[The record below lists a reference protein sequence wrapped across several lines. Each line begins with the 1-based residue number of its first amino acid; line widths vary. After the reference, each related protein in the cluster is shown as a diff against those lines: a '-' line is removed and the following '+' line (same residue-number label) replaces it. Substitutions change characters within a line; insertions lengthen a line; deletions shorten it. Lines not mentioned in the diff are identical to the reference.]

1 MASSSTILSM
11 SSVGELVCLGKAGSV
26 TTEVGMR
33 VVGVCSRCVRE
44 REMLPAPGEA
54 KILDVLWK

>member
-1 MASSSTILSM
+1 M
-11 SSVGELVCLGKAGSV
+11 SSVGELACLGKAGSV

-44 REMLPAPGEA
+44 REMLPAPDEA